1 MPSLF
6 RRKSA
11 DLVEDAVTE
20 TSAPGA
26 PTQPRPKGYTPSK
39 QELGVVTPKRPR
51 AGAVR
56 EAPPTDRKDAMRR
69 AREKQRAARE
79 EQRAG
84 MLAGDERYLG
94 PRDRGPERALVRDI
108 VDSRR
113 TIGTWFFSFAFVLL
127 IISMVRT
134 MPPAVGL
141 AGNVIWLLLGVGV
154 VIDGVLIARKIKR
167 LVSERFPKSKEKLSG
182 LYMYAVMR
190 SLSYRRFR
198 MPKPRVNV
206 GAKI

>member
-1 MPSLF
+1 M
-6 RRKSA
+6 
-11 DLVEDAVTE
+11 VEDAVAE
-20 TSAPGA
+20 AAAPEA
-26 PTQPRPKGYTPSK
+26 PAQPRRKGYTPSK
-39 QELGVVTPKRPR
+39 QELGVVTPKRPK

-56 EAPPTDRKDAMRR
+56 EAPPADRKEAMRR
-69 AREKQRAARE
+69 ARQKQAAARA

-94 PRDRGPERALVRDI
+94 ARDRGPERALVRDV

-113 TIGTWFFSFAFVLL
+113 TVGTLFFSFAFVLL

-154 VIDGVLIARKIKR
+154 VVDGWLMARKIKR
-167 LVSERFPKSKEKLSG
+167 LVRERFPNSQERLSG
-182 LYMYAVMR
+182 LYMYAIMR

-198 MPKPRVNV
+198 MPKPRVSV

>member
-1 MPSLF
+1 VPSLF

-20 TSAPGA
+20 TSAAEASA
-26 PTQPRPKGYTPSK
+26 PRRKGYTPSK
-39 QELGVVTPKRPR
+39 QELGKITPKRPP
-51 AGAVR
+51 AGTVR
-56 EAPPTDRKDAMRR
+56 EAPPTDRKEAMRR
-69 AREKQRAARE
+69 AREKSRAARA

-84 MLAGDERYLG
+84 MMSGDERYLS
-94 PRDRGPERALVRDI
+94 PRDQGLERALVRDI

-113 TIGTWFFSFAFVLL
+113 TAGTWFFSFAFVLL
-127 IISMVRT
+127 LVSMVKAL
-134 MPPAVGL
+134 PAQFVL
-141 AGNVIWLLLGVGV
+141 TANLVWLLLGFGV
-154 VIDGVLIARKIKR
+154 IFDSLLISRKINR
-167 LVSERFPKSKEKLSG
+167 LVRERIPKTQQKMAG

-198 MPKPRVNV
+198 MPKPRVKV